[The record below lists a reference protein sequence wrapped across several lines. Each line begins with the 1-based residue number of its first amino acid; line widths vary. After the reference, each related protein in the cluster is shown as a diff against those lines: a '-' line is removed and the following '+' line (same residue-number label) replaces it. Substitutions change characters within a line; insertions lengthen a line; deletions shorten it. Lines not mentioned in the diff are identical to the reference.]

1 MKILKRKLILT
12 SLALACCFST
22 QAQDTITINN
32 NGQNEII
39 EIPENITQEVDNLL
53 SEWFSKTYLDK
64 DEECQMKDENPVFDT
79 ETYINRLQ
87 RMPTVIEMPHNAIVQ
102 KFIDMYSGRLRRS
115 VSYMLAASNFY
126 MPIFEEALE
135 SCGVPLELK
144 YLPIIESALN
154 PKAVSRVGAVGLW
167 QFMITTGKG
176 YDLQV
181 NSLVDDRKDPIK
193 ASYAAARYLK
203 DLYSIFGDWT
213 LVIAAYNCGPGNI
226 NKAIHRANEEKDYW
240 KIYNY
245 LPQETRGYVPSF
257 IAANYIMNYYCEHN
271 ICPLESRLPAQT
283 DTIMI
288 SKDLYMEQISEL
300 CNLEISELEALNP
313 QYRTHLIPGNSGL
326 CTLRLPSSS
335 LGTFISKQDTIY
347 NHRLNE
353 LQGKRRVVD
362 VGASVSQNRSTTRKT
377 KNRRKGSSSSGSG
390 STHKIQKG
398 ETLSTIAKRNGTTVK
413 KLQQLNGISGTSIRA
428 GQTIKVK

>member
-1 MKILKRKLILT
+1 MRNIRRSLILIGLVFT
-12 SLALACCFST
+12 AFLGAT
-22 QAQDTITINN
+22 AQDTISVYDEKMGT
-32 NGQNEII
+32 NEII
-39 EIPENITQEVDNLL
+39 EIPENMTQDVDSLL
-53 SEWFSKTYLDK
+53 AEWFSKTYLDK
-64 DEECQMKDENPVFDT
+64 DEDCQMKDENPFFDT

-87 RMPTVIEMPHNAIVQ
+87 RMPTVIEMPHNAVVQ
-102 KFIDMYSGRLRRS
+102 KFIDMYSGRLRNS

-135 SCGVPLELK
+135 ACGVPLELK

-154 PKAVSRVGAVGLW
+154 PNAKSRAGAVGLW
-167 QFMITTGKG
+167 QFMLTTGKG

-181 NSLVDDRKDPIK
+181 NSLIDERKDPIK

-203 DLYSIFGDWT
+203 DLYAIFGDWT

-240 KIYNY
+240 KIYNF

-257 IAANYIMNYYCEHN
+257 IAANYIMNYYCDHN

-288 SKDLYMEQISEL
+288 SKNLYMEQISEL
-300 CNLEISELEALNP
+300 CNVSISELEALNP
-313 QYRTHLIPGNSGL
+313 QYRTHLIPGDGSS
-326 CTLRLPSSS
+326 CTLRLPSTAV
-335 LGTFISKQDTIY
+335 GAFMSKQDTIY
-347 NHRLNE
+347 THRLSE
-353 LQGKRRVVD
+353 LQGKRHVVE
-362 VGASVSQNRSTTRKT
+362 VATTTVKQARNT
-377 KNRRKGSSSSGSG
+377 KSKSRGTSSGG
-390 STHKIQKG
+390 GGATHKVRKG

-413 KLQQLNGISGTSIRA
+413 KLQQLNGISGTNIRA
-428 GQTIKVK
+428 GQSIRVK